1 MDAYILEQKQYDH
14 TQEWNEA
21 GWTGKGINIWDME
34 SATSNHGKRT
44 HQRVLHAAP
53 EANVINISHQL
64 IHFKKNC
71 YLI

>member
-44 HQRVLHAAP
+44 HQRVLHAALIYHIM
-53 EANVINISHQL
+53 VNIKMETLLQRA
-64 IHFKKNC
+64 
-71 YLI
+71 